1 MNRTKTLLR
10 PPAPGR
16 IAAARQLLA
25 RASHDLRAP
34 LNGIQTW
41 AHVLEHHLRGAPPPV
56 ARALAGIRTGIQ
68 DQVRVI
74 EGLLERQ
81 PSSDSPSPPGG
92 AGREEGSKGP

>member
-1 MNRTKTLLR
+1 MNRTKTAPL
-10 PPAPGR
+10 PPAPPR
-16 IAAARQLLA
+16 ITAARQLLA

-81 PSSDSPSPPGG
+81 PSSGSPSSPGS